1 MGVSTDYLLRDDCLE
16 GRDTP
21 AAQKAEESL
30 QRRTRAVNL
39 GIILRVAVLIAAL
52 VLNLWQ
58 VTGDAAWNILTE
70 TTPLGTGE
78 MGALYRRTSLRTH
91 NVTNNPRTAMSAL
104 SGIPAEA

>member
-16 GRDTP
+16 ERDTP

-30 QRRTRAVNL
+30 QKRTRAVNL
-39 GIILRVAVLIAAL
+39 GIILRVAVLIAAF

-58 VTGDAAWNILTE
+58 VAGDAAW
-70 TTPLGTGE
+70 TPLGTGE